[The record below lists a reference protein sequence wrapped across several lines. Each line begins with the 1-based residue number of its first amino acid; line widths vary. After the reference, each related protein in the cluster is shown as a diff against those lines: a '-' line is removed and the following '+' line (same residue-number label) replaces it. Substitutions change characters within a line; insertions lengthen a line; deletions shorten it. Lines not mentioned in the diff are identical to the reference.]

1 MDQML
6 EYTKGEKLAPVIVAG
21 SRVQVGYNGGS

>member
-6 EYTKGEKLAPVIVAG
+6 EYTKGEKLVPVIVTG